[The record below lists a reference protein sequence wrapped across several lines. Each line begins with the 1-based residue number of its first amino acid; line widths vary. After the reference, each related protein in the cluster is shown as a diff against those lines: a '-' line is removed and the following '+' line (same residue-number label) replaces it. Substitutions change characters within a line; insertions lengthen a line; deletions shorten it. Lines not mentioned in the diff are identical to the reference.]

1 MGQTFHINDISNP
14 KAKAF
19 LEFIKT
25 LDFISVDD
33 DNKHNV
39 IPQWQQEITLKR
51 LAEIDKDPSKSV
63 DFDDMIDRLED
74 KYGL

>member
-1 MGQTFHINDISNP
+1 MEQYFHINDISNP

-25 LDFISVDD
+25 LDFISLD
-33 DNKHNV
+33 DNKHNS
-39 IPQWQQEITLKR
+39 IPQWQQDLTLKR
-51 LAEIDKDPSKSV
+51 LEELDKDQSKAI
-63 DFDDMIDRLED
+63 DFDDMLNRLED

>member
-25 LDFISVDD
+25 LDFISLE
-33 DNKHNV
+33 DNRHNA
-39 IPQWQQEITLKR
+39 IPKWQQDLTLKR
-51 LAEIDKDPSKSV
+51 LAELDKDPSKSI
-63 DFDDMIDRLED
+63 DFDSMINGLER